1 MAQSTSPFADSRSN
15 AKPPWW
21 RDEETLKVVL
31 QVLFAIAVAIAT
43 GILWRNLVVA
53 LDKAGLTLSFRF
65 LSNSAN
71 FGINEGIP
79 YSPSDSYFKA
89 LMVGLANTIW
99 VSFFSIVLA
108 SVMGLVLGMAR
119 LSSNWLARNLA
130 TAVTEIFRNVPVLLI
145 MVFWYQA
152 VLLQLPSVRSGISLF
167 NLAFLSQR
175 GLAIPK
181 LLPSWWLIPAL
192 VVSIGVAWGVRR
204 LLTRSRAG
212 TTNSLPTIVGC
223 VGFFLV
229 AVAFWVVSPQ
239 APLAIEV
246 PELTRFNFKGGW
258 TFSVEFLSVMLGL
271 VTYTGAYIA
280 EVVRGAFMAVPRGQW
295 EASRAIGLSELTT
308 FRLVIVPQAL
318 RIMLPSLNTQFLTL
332 IKNSSLA
339 IAVGYADI
347 FNIASTV
354 VNQSGRSVEVFAM
367 VMLSYLLLNLVV
379 SYGMNWFN
387 NRVKLVER

>member
-1 MAQSTSPFADSRSN
+1 
-15 AKPPWW
+15 
-21 RDEETLKVVL
+21 
-31 QVLFAIAVAIAT
+31 
-43 GILWRNLVVA
+43 
-53 LDKAGLTLSFRF
+53 
-65 LSNSAN
+65 
-71 FGINEGIP
+71 
-79 YSPSDSYFKA
+79 
-89 LMVGLANTIW
+89 
-99 VSFFSIVLA
+99 
-108 SVMGLVLGMAR
+108 
-119 LSSNWLARNLA
+119 
-130 TAVTEIFRNVPVLLI
+130 
-145 MVFWYQA
+145 
-152 VLLQLPSVRSGISLF
+152 
-167 NLAFLSQR
+167 
-175 GLAIPK
+175 
-181 LLPSWWLIPAL
+181 
-192 VVSIGVAWGVRR
+192 
-204 LLTRSRAG
+204 
-212 TTNSLPTIVGC
+212 
-223 VGFFLV
+223 
-229 AVAFWVVSPQ
+229 
-239 APLAIEV
+239 
-246 PELTRFNFKGGW
+246 
-258 TFSVEFLSVMLGL
+258 MLGL